1 MNSCPNCHYTEFP
14 FSKIR
19 RANAR
24 KPLRCKK
31 CGESIAK
38 YHFAQPLLYS
48 VAITAGAFALIPILL
63 WNAYLVVVILFS
75 AVGILFAAE
84 YLEARMSPLHRNS
97 ELSKHTHLMI
107 SFAMSILG
115 VVLSFGI
122 FFLAV
127 YA

>member
-14 FSKIR
+14 FSKVR

-48 VAITAGAFALIPILL
+48 VAITVVPSRWFRFSCGTLIS
-63 WNAYLVVVILFS
+63 W
-75 AVGILFAAE
+75 
-84 YLEARMSPLHRNS
+84 
-97 ELSKHTHLMI
+97 
-107 SFAMSILG
+107 
-115 VVLSFGI
+115 
-122 FFLAV
+122 
-127 YA
+127 